1 MAVYPYTSS
10 ISHIINALVRFKG
23 KKKILCTKEVQ
34 LLKLNTCMVLVIVG
48 QRNTNISKTERRE
61 EKENTV
67 KLKKIHWIERK
78 RKTRIINSEIMMS
91 QIVTVAQMTQR
102 ERKDRKRE
110 EEKRMTIL
118 IIMKQLNIINIGENI
133 GTVVAVIR
141 NTEKEESIERKRKCL

>member
-1 MAVYPYTSS
+1 MHLPDS
-10 ISHIINALVRFKG
+10 
-23 KKKILCTKEVQ
+23 KKKILCTKVVQ
-34 LLKLNTCMVLVIVG
+34 LLKLNMVLVIVG
-48 QRNTNISKTERRE
+48 QRNTNITKTERRE

-110 EEKRMTIL
+110 EEKRINIL

-141 NTEKEESIERKRKCL
+141 NTEKEGSIERKRK